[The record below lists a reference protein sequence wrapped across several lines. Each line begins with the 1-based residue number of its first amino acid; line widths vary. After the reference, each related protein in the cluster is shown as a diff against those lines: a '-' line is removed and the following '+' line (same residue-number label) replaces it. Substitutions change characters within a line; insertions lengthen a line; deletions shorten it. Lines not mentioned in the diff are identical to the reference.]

1 MSVSAQIN
9 DFALKEIKNV
19 DQLAAALPELMK
31 DTKEVPATLLNL
43 AAKVED
49 KSNMRKEPPI
59 PEAPVVK
66 TASEPPGKQEPP
78 KKVKVEPS
86 EEKKVEPFKEEKE
99 VGERREEVI
108 HNDAFKK
115 EDDEI
120 KEVEKQEILKKKE
133 DLIEKLEEN
142 EEKQKKLLEEQKK
155 ILNDIKLE
163 KDKLVIEKSELKIEE
178 QPPKIKGGELNV
190 QNEIVQ
196 KESVDLVK
204 SKDENTI
211 NLLENVINE
220 PKIDIKLNS
229 EVKEVEKVVK
239 DDLIKK
245 SMADGV
251 PLPLAVQNIMPQIE
265 VAKSLKIVDN
275 PGNPNE
281 GNADSKVLRRDILQ
295 EGLKEQREK
304 REVQDVFNVVS
315 NSNNNLQQ
323 TEDVAD
329 SVNLD
334 GSSEINMLQNN
345 KTAVIPVDEINS
357 SNLEVKKVSLNEE
370 NDEHCEDKTKS
381 EGYKFSDELK
391 PIEEIAKIKALLSE
405 SPNNTLIDVKSMKEV
420 AKQEQAEEPIIK
432 TPAYLSNPK
441 IVLPD
446 EKTPEEGNILRNE
459 AKPMKRDLKSV
470 DMKHKRNTKQSE
482 T

>member
-1 MSVSAQIN
+1 M
-9 DFALKEIKNV
+9 KEIKNV

-31 DTKEVPATLLNL
+31 ETKEVPATLLDL

-86 EEKKVEPFKEEKE
+86 EEKKVETFKEEKE
-99 VGERREEVI
+99 VGERREETI

-178 QPPKIKGGELNV
+178 QPPKIKGGELNI

-211 NLLENVINE
+211 NLLENVIHE

-245 SMADGV
+245 NMANGV

-315 NSNNNLQQ
+315 SSNNNLQK

-334 GSSEINMLQNN
+334 DSSEITRSLILSNNMLQNN
-345 KTAVIPVDEINS
+345 KTPVDEINA
-357 SNLEVKKVSLNEE
+357 SNLEVKKVSLNKE

-381 EGYKFSDELK
+381 GGYKFSDELK
-391 PIEEIAKIKALLSE
+391 PIEEIANIKALLSE
-405 SPNNTLIDVKSMKEV
+405 SPNNTLIDVKSMREV

-446 EKTPEEGNILRNE
+446 EKTPEEVLEGNILRNE

-470 DMKHKRNTKQSE
+470 DMKRKRNTKQSE

>member
-1 MSVSAQIN
+1 M
-9 DFALKEIKNV
+9 

-31 DTKEVPATLLNL
+31 DTKEVPATLLDL
-43 AAKVED
+43 AAKFED
-49 KSNMRKEPPI
+49 KSNMRKEPPV

-66 TASEPPGKQEPP
+66 TASEPPEKQEPL
-78 KKVKVEPS
+78 KKVKVELS
-86 EEKKVEPFKEEKE
+86 EEKKVEPFKEKKE
-99 VGERREEVI
+99 LEEPKEEAI

-133 DLIEKLEEN
+133 DLIEKLEKN

-155 ILNDIKLE
+155 ILNDIILE
-163 KDKLVIEKSELKIEE
+163 KDKLVNEKSEMKMEE
-178 QPPKIKGGELNV
+178 QPPNIKGGELKF

-204 SKDENTI
+204 SKNENTI
-211 NLLENVINE
+211 NLPENVIHE
-220 PKIDIKLNS
+220 PKIDIKFNS

-281 GNADSKVLRRDILQ
+281 GNADSKVLRREILQ
-295 EGLKEQREK
+295 EGSKEQREK
-304 REVQDVFNVVS
+304 REVQDVFNVDS
-315 NSNNNLQQ
+315 KPNNNLQK
-323 TEDVAD
+323 TEDVGD
-329 SVNLD
+329 SGNLD
-334 GSSEINMLQNN
+334 GSSETTHSLILSNNMLQNN
-345 KTAVIPVDEINS
+345 KTVVIPILDEMNT
-357 SNLEVKKVSLNEE
+357 SNQQEKKVSLNEE
-370 NDEHCEDKTKS
+370 NNEHCEDKTKS
-381 EGYKFSDELK
+381 VGYKFSDKLK
-391 PIEEIAKIKALLSE
+391 PIKEIANKEVLLSE
-405 SPNNTLIDVKSMKEV
+405 SPNNSLTDVKSMVEV
-420 AKQEQAEEPIIK
+420 TKQEQSEEPIIK

-446 EKTPEEGNILRNE
+446 EKLPQEVLEGNILRNE

-470 DMKHKRNTKQSE
+470 DMKRKRNTKQSE

>member
-1 MSVSAQIN
+1 M
-9 DFALKEIKNV
+9 KEIKNV

-31 DTKEVPATLLNL
+31 DTKEVPATLLDL
-43 AAKVED
+43 PAKVED

-99 VGERREEVI
+99 IGEQKEEAI

-142 EEKQKKLLEEQKK
+142 EVKQKKLLEEQKK

-178 QPPKIKGGELNV
+178 QPQKIKDGELNV
-190 QNEIVQ
+190 QKEIVQ
-196 KESVDLVK
+196 KESVDIVK

-211 NLLENVINE
+211 NLLENVIHE
-220 PKIDIKLNS
+220 PKIDIKFNS
-229 EVKEVEKVVK
+229 EVKEAEKVVK

-245 SMADGV
+245 NMADGV

-281 GNADSKVLRRDILQ
+281 GNADSKVLRREILQ

-304 REVQDVFNVVS
+304 REVQDVFNVDSKV
-315 NSNNNLQQ
+315 NNNLQK

-329 SVNLD
+329 NMNLD
-334 GSSEINMLQNN
+334 GSSEITHSLVLSNNVLQNN
-345 KTAVIPVDEINS
+345 KTVVIPVDEINIS
-357 SNLEVKKVSLNEE
+357 SLHEKKVPLNEE

-381 EGYKFSDELK
+381 ESYKFSDELK
-391 PIEEIAKIKALLSE
+391 PIEEIASKKALLSE
-405 SPNNTLIDVKSMKEV
+405 SPNNTLIDVKSMREV
-420 AKQEQAEEPIIK
+420 PKQAEEPIIK

-446 EKTPEEGNILRNE
+446 EKIPEEVLEGNILKNE

-470 DMKHKRNTKQSE
+470 DMKRKRSTKESE